1 MEVIELPFFL
11 FLKSLIYV
19 KTSEVYGTKSEY
31 KVVNV
36 IVGKTMITFILF
48 SRIINKF
55 INNLKFIKLCV

>member
-55 INNLKFIKLCV
+55 INNLKFIKLCM